1 MSEVVRFW
9 EGEEGCGAGLA
20 MGKVGLDCW
29 VLNGFGGGFWVEFWV
44 VLGSGSAQGRLE
56 CSGCE
61 CVCVSVVLGGK
72 NPILISLSS
81 L

>member
-1 MSEVVRFW
+1 
-9 EGEEGCGAGLA
+9 
-20 MGKVGLDCW
+20 MGKEALWELGAE
-29 VLNGFGGGFWVEFWV
+29 GFGEDSGGDFWV